1 MLDHNVLEQRTDS
14 RSSVVKRAMLLTP
27 TAIAL
32 VAILV
37 YAIQFLPN
45 SFIAVFVLTL
55 GGIPA
60 AIEAFAAIR
69 DLNATPTTT
78 RGRVRRLWKKSR
90 YLFVGRVDYMLVEKR
105 LFEVNALTA
114 TELHEGDEV
123 LVVHWPNT
131 NVLISLTR
139 VPSETPRQSAAP
151 RRALDFPPPSTQ
163 L

>member
-1 MLDHNVLEQRTDS
+1 MLDHNVLEQRADS
-14 RSSVVKRAMLLTP
+14 RASVVKRALLLTP
-27 TAIAL
+27 TALAL
-32 VAILV
+32 VALLI
-37 YAIQFLPN
+37 YAMQFLPN

-60 AIEAFAAIR
+60 ALEAVAAIR
-69 DLNATPTTT
+69 DLSATPTTS

-90 YLFVGRVDYMLVEKR
+90 YLFVGRVDYMLVDKK
-105 LFEVNALTA
+105 LFEINAITA

-123 LVVHWPNT
+123 IVEHWPNT

-139 VPSETPRQSAAP
+139 VPSEAPRQPETA